1 MSKFKAGDV
10 VRRVIAPNYGT
21 RPQPWTLE
29 VGAVRV
35 VWEVD
40 SHRNWIRL
48 ISKGVPEKEC
58 HDCEYFELVSRAT
71 AALSPTYAPNVRPN
85 DPATSHVAAISIKPK
100 KLSIKASILDLLE
113 KHREG
118 LTGQEIAEH
127 TGHRLNSITP
137 RFAELNR
144 GLRLFNSGDVRNGQI
159 VWVL

>member
-1 MSKFKAGDV
+1 MSKFKVGDV
-10 VRRVIAPNYGT
+10 VRRVIVPNSGSVPT
-21 RPQPWTLE
+21 PWTLE
-29 VGAVRV
+29 VGAVGV
-35 VWEVD
+35 VLEA
-40 SHRNWIRL
+40 HHPWIRI
-48 ISKGVPEKEC
+48 ISKGVPEKEG

-71 AALSPTYAPNVRPN
+71 AALSPIYAPNVRPN
-85 DPATSHVAAISIKPK
+85 DPATSHAAAVSIKPK

-137 RFAELNR
+137 RFAELSR
-144 GLRLFNSGDVRNGQI
+144 GCVINSGDVRNGQT